1 MAGTAIGVRVVAL
14 LGLAKAGR
22 VVEIPEGRGV
32 GRGIAE
38 GADPGLGTGECWA
51 IPVLTLGFKLSFSA
65 CRAAVAGTGVR
76 TTGWRAMPLF
86 STARIIF
93 SLVEIS

>member
-1 MAGTAIGVRVVAL
+1 MGVRVVAL
-14 LGLAKAGR
+14 VGRTKAGR
-22 VVEIPEGRGV
+22 VVEIPISEGRGV

-38 GADPGLGTGECWA
+38 GANLGLGTGDCWA
-51 IPVLTLGFKLSFSA
+51 MPVFVLGFNVSFSA
-65 CRAAVAGTGVR
+65 CRAAVAGTRVSD
-76 TTGWRAMPLF
+76 WRAMPLF

>member
-1 MAGTAIGVRVVAL
+1 M
-14 LGLAKAGR
+14 
-22 VVEIPEGRGV
+22 
-32 GRGIAE
+32 
-38 GADPGLGTGECWA
+38 GECCA

-76 TTGWRAMPLF
+76 AAGWRAMPLF